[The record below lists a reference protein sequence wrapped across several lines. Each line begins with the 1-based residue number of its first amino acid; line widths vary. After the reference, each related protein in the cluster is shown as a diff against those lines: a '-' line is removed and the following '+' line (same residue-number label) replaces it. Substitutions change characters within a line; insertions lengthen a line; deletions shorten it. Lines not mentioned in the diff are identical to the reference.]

1 MVREGPTEKVIL
13 SKNLKQE
20 LAMQLSGRS
29 ARNNKEAMCMA
40 GSRGGEESG
49 RDETQEVLRKADHGK
64 DFAQRQEAL
73 GGF

>member
-1 MVREGPTEKVIL
+1 
-13 SKNLKQE
+13 
-20 LAMQLSGRS
+20 MQLSGRS

-49 RDETQEVLRKADHGK
+49 RDETQEVLSKADHGK